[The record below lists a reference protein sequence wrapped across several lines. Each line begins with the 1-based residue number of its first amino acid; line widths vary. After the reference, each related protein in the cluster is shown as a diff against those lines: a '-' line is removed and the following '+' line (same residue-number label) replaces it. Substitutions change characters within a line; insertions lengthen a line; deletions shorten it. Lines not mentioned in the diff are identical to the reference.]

1 MIFLKNVHSLKW
13 NTSENL
19 GKNVDR
25 CTRPRWTDTSMCLHL
40 LQPSQC
46 NHAHYRFN
54 VLIFNMQRMH
64 FLNRENDKHL
74 FVQPPLNAPVFQSN
88 CSKKKK
94 TPIVFVLYC
103 MFVFVALPAIT
114 HTDSNVQLSASSHLT
129 RGHQDNQWHGIMLC
143 ALVLCLSED
152 PK

>member
-1 MIFLKNVHSLKW
+1 MIFKKNVHSLKW

-94 TPIVFVLYC
+94 HPLFLCYTVCSFLLPCLQSHTPTAMYSWVHHHI
-103 MFVFVALPAIT
+103 LP
-114 HTDSNVQLSASSHLT
+114 
-129 RGHQDNQWHGIMLC
+129 
-143 ALVLCLSED
+143 ED
-152 PK
+152 IKIINDMG